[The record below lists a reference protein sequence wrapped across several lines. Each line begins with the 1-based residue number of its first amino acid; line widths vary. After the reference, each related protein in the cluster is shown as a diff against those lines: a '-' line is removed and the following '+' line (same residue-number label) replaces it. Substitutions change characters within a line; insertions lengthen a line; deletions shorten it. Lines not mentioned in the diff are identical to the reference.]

1 MKILLTLF
9 LVLLFGMTYWS
20 QSTLLDSLNNQLE
33 QANSLEEKARAH
45 YQIGMY
51 FEDSMQRYR
60 AIDNFL
66 LSYELYQEL
75 RDTASMVKNCSVV
88 SINYW
93 FLRDYDEMLKYRLEA
108 LNLLTLGRNQVDIA
122 EATNAVAFVY
132 LELNLFKEAKEYLDK
147 ALQLSQDANNPRLSL
162 HVETTMG
169 QYYVVRKEY
178 AKASEWQEKALESC
192 RLLKDNKELVEVLIS
207 AATAKTYLNNWEQA
221 KHHLEEARSLNAI
234 DGTKEYDGFLMGEI
248 GFLDYKLRKPDLGVE
263 KIKYSLDVAYEINNS
278 PLIQRATHALALIY
292 SDQKKY
298 EDAYNYLSES
308 IIELRKNTELSQ
320 ADAIAEMTARYDSE
334 KKQREIDKLLQ
345 DKELEEERQSHKQ
358 ELYET
363 RIAEKQKIIYLSLGA
378 LFLMGFLI
386 VVIIRNNK
394 NKLRARAELAFK
406 EKQIR
411 EQQAIAQGQ
420 DEERK
425 RIAKELHDGIG
436 GSLSMIKMKIDELN
450 SSESNNDVGD
460 LSEDVRRACREVRS
474 ISHNLMSVD
483 VEGENLVEA
492 ICNFVD
498 NLLLNTEI
506 KVRYDLFPE
515 KGINELDEMTK
526 HNCYR
531 IIQELTNN
539 CVKHA
544 YASELSIGIIL
555 DDEGGVIR
563 VEDNGK
569 GFDPNTIER
578 TGIGMKSIEQRIK
591 AIGGELMIEAA
602 PGKGSAF
609 QIQFPTAT
617 SKSVL

>member
-1 MKILLTLF
+1 
-9 LVLLFGMTYWS
+9 
-20 QSTLLDSLNNQLE
+20 
-33 QANSLEEKARAH
+33 
-45 YQIGMY
+45 
-51 FEDSMQRYR
+51 
-60 AIDNFL
+60 
-66 LSYELYQEL
+66 
-75 RDTASMVKNCSVV
+75 
-88 SINYW
+88 
-93 FLRDYDEMLKYRLEA
+93 
-108 LNLLTLGRNQVDIA
+108 
-122 EATNAVAFVY
+122 
-132 LELNLFKEAKEYLDK
+132 
-147 ALQLSQDANNPRLSL
+147 
-162 HVETTMG
+162 
-169 QYYVVRKEY
+169 
-178 AKASEWQEKALESC
+178 
-192 RLLKDNKELVEVLIS
+192 
-207 AATAKTYLNNWEQA
+207 
-221 KHHLEEARSLNAI
+221 
-234 DGTKEYDGFLMGEI
+234 MGEI
-248 GFLDYKLRKPDLGVE
+248 VSWIILRKPDLGV
-263 KIKYSLDVAYEINNS
+263 
-278 PLIQRATHALALIY
+278 QRLNTPSTLLTKSIILHLFKELHALALIY
-292 SDQKKY
+292 SDQKY

-460 LSEDVRRACREVRS
+460 LSEDVRRACREVRRF
-474 ISHNLMSVD
+474 HTYVCRC
-483 VEGENLVEA
+483 GRENLVEA
-492 ICNFVD
+492 IRNFVD

-531 IIQELTNN
+531 IIQ
-539 CVKHA
+539 
-544 YASELSIGIIL
+544 SS
-555 DDEGGVIR
+555 R
-563 VEDNGK
+563 
-569 GFDPNTIER
+569 TI
-578 TGIGMKSIEQRIK
+578 
-591 AIGGELMIEAA
+591 A
-602 PGKGSAF
+602 
-609 QIQFPTAT
+609 
-617 SKSVL
+617 

>member
-1 MKILLTLF
+1 M
-9 LVLLFGMTYWS
+9 
-20 QSTLLDSLNNQLE
+20 
-33 QANSLEEKARAH
+33 
-45 YQIGMY
+45 
-51 FEDSMQRYR
+51 
-60 AIDNFL
+60 
-66 LSYELYQEL
+66 
-75 RDTASMVKNCSVV
+75 
-88 SINYW
+88 
-93 FLRDYDEMLKYRLEA
+93 
-108 LNLLTLGRNQVDIA
+108 
-122 EATNAVAFVY
+122 
-132 LELNLFKEAKEYLDK
+132 
-147 ALQLSQDANNPRLSL
+147 
-162 HVETTMG
+162 
-169 QYYVVRKEY
+169 
-178 AKASEWQEKALESC
+178 
-192 RLLKDNKELVEVLIS
+192 
-207 AATAKTYLNNWEQA
+207 
-221 KHHLEEARSLNAI
+221 
-234 DGTKEYDGFLMGEI
+234 
-248 GFLDYKLRKPDLGVE
+248 
-263 KIKYSLDVAYEINNS
+263 
-278 PLIQRATHALALIY
+278 
-292 SDQKKY
+292 
-298 EDAYNYLSES
+298 
-308 IIELRKNTELSQ
+308 
-320 ADAIAEMTARYDSE
+320 
-334 KKQREIDKLLQ
+334 LQ

-544 YASELSIGIIL
+544 DASELSIGIIL

-591 AIGGELMIEAA
+591 AIGGQLMIEAA
-602 PGKGSAF
+602 PGKEVLFRSVPNCNIKISAMIRVLLVDDHTMF
-609 QIQFPTAT
+609 LNGL
-617 SKSVL
+617 SVLLKKEKDIELVGAVETGLLALKTIGEEQIDVLISDLSMPGMSGQELLKEIGTNHPEIRFLALSMHYDGKTISEIIELGARGYLPKDADKKELLAAIRTVASGETHFGERAKRAVLENLIPLKEQHKKESVADQLTDREKEILILIAEEHTRKKQKNYSLAPVRWCIAKES

>member
-1 MKILLTLF
+1 M
-9 LVLLFGMTYWS
+9 
-20 QSTLLDSLNNQLE
+20 LDSLNNQLE

-75 RDTASMVKNCSVV
+75 RDTTSMVKNCSVV

-248 GFLDYKLRKPDLGVE
+248 GFLDYKLRKPDLGVA

-544 YASELSIGIIL
+544 DASELSIGIIL

-602 PGKGSAF
+602 PGKGSTF